1 MRETKTASV
10 CRSHSAPRRFHAGP
24 ISRFFLVSDTSTDH
38 FNSKIA
44 ILTFTS
50 TRGQVTADVKS
61 IFSSLSRLEKLAYDI
76 YISSIFFASEGNFL
90 FPREE
95 LLLIL
100 WVGIRYSYHEKFES
114 LAKTFA
120 KILIPPASE
129 YDILDIW
136 RMTQQDIVSNT
147 FD

>member
-10 CRSHSAPRRFHAGP
+10 RRSFSILRRFHAGP

-44 ILTFTS
+44 IPIFTS

-61 IFSSLSRLEKLAYDI
+61 IFSSLSRLEKLTYDI
-76 YISSIFFASEGNFL
+76 YISLPSSLQARGIFSL

-100 WVGIRYSYHEKFES
+100 WVEIRSVRNSYHKKFES
-114 LAKTFA
+114 LAETFA
-120 KILIPPASE
+120 KILIPS
-129 YDILDIW
+129 L
-136 RMTQQDIVSNT
+136 RVNT
-147 FD
+147 IY

>member
-10 CRSHSAPRRFHAGP
+10 RRSHSAPRRFHAGP

-44 ILTFTS
+44 IPTFTS

-76 YISSIFFASEGNFL
+76 YISSIFFASEIFFFREKSCYL
-90 FPREE
+90 FFE
-95 LLLIL
+95 L
-100 WVGIRYSYHEKFES
+100 EF
-114 LAKTFA
+114 
-120 KILIPPASE
+120 
-129 YDILDIW
+129 
-136 RMTQQDIVSNT
+136 DIVIMKNSNRLQKLSQK
-147 FD
+147 F